1 MKMIVYFTYISPRSL
16 EEGEIVEDSRTHK
29 STCSYFQVNAQSG
42 KEVDG
47 LEEGE
52 IVEDSETKDPATAA
66 NVSFKCFLKQSFAD
80 I

>member
-1 MKMIVYFTYISPRSL
+1 MKMIVYFTYISPRS
-16 EEGEIVEDSRTHK
+16 
-29 STCSYFQVNAQSG
+29 
-42 KEVDG
+42 